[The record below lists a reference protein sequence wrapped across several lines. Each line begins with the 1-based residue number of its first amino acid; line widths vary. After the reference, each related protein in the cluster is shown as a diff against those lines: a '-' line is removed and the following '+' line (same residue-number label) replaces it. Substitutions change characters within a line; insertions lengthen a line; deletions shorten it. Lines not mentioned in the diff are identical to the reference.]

1 MEPRKL
7 ENHYLLILL
16 KWAIYIVLASIIVF
30 GGGYILGEWVIPY
43 YQTLDFETKKEVFS
57 YILIGGTILMVY
69 LFIRISI
76 KVLKDSEGLEK

>member
-16 KWAIYIVLASIIVF
+16 KWTIYIIFASIIVF
-30 GGGYILGEWVIPY
+30 GGGIVLGDYIIPY